1 MVEHKC
7 LKCNKIF
14 GCKSNYIRHIN
25 RKKPCD
31 HVLVN
36 PENICQ
42 VCNKK
47 FKDYSGLYKHM
58 KKNNCSILINDYKLE
73 NNVQNN
79 NVNNIQNVQNIDK
92 QINQTITIQN
102 AKILKFG
109 EEDLSHIKDDVYKKL
124 LNSGFKSVP
133 KFIEHVHFNT
143 LNPDN
148 HNIYISNLQ
157 NSYILIYDGEK
168 WEIKDKDD
176 VIEDLMQTKTELLL
190 EKFDE
195 LINDLPK
202 TVITKFQRFIDK
214 KDHDNVINKIKK
226 DIKLILYNNRSLPMS
241 IRNTDEDVVKIE
253 KLDNIVNE
261 LEKLDINK
269 LDKIKLLLGDL

>member
-1 MVEHKC
+1 
-7 LKCNKIF
+7 
-14 GCKSNYIRHIN
+14 
-25 RKKPCD
+25 
-31 HVLVN
+31 
-36 PENICQ
+36 
-42 VCNKK
+42 
-47 FKDYSGLYKHM
+47 
-58 KKNNCSILINDYKLE
+58 
-73 NNVQNN
+73 
-79 NVNNIQNVQNIDK
+79 
-92 QINQTITIQN
+92 
-102 AKILKFG
+102 
-109 EEDLSHIKDDVYKKL
+109 
-124 LNSGFKSVP
+124 
-133 KFIEHVHFNT
+133 
-143 LNPDN
+143 
-148 HNIYISNLQ
+148 
-157 NSYILIYDGEK
+157 
-168 WEIKDKDD
+168 
-176 VIEDLMQTKTELLL
+176 MQTKTELLL